1 MHCFIAHYKTYRS
14 FFLTLFLMQCQNL
27 ERTAGVHSYAIIMAE
42 SNGREAW
49 YAGSSKGNEYL
60 NAAQHLKNNFFIHC
74 IGKYTV

>member
-1 MHCFIAHYKTYRS
+1 
-14 FFLTLFLMQCQNL
+14 
-27 ERTAGVHSYAIIMAE
+27 MAE
-42 SNGREAW
+42 SNGGEAW